1 MAESAQRRPTRLLFI
16 QTQAEAAGAQ
26 EITRLLAEQ
35 LSKPA
40 ISGQPEFEA
49 HHLFLYRKTSGCDH
63 FENAHFAADPRPQG
77 ISQNL
82 AMLRRLSQ
90 LVRTIKPDVMLT
102 FQHFGNVVAAP
113 VGRLL
118 GVPLIIANHV
128 SPQATISR
136 PVALVDKVLGIAGCY
151 DEITVNSKA
160 TWLDYQGHPA
170 SYKRRLT
177 YVPHGFAD
185 RTVSM
190 TQQEARAK
198 FGLPADVP
206 IIGSVA
212 RLNAIK
218 RIDLAIR
225 LLPVMPDVHLA
236 LAGQGPEAPRLR
248 ALGAELRVSDR
259 LHFAGEMPSSE
270 IGAFLKSL
278 DVFVFP
284 TSGETFGLAPVEA
297 AQAGIPVVSSD
308 LSVMRE
314 VLQVRG
320 EPCALFVDTTDTA
333 SFAKAVRA
341 VLSDPLL
348 RQRLSECGH
357 RLREQHSLDAMVDGY
372 RRLIRRQPKTS
383 EDRLQ
388 ASGQLQK

>member
-35 LSKPA
+35 LSKPTP
-40 ISGQPEFEA
+40 SGRHEFEA
-49 HHLFLYRKTSGCDH
+49 HHVFLYRKTGGCDH
-63 FENAHFAADPRPQG
+63 FPNAHFAADPRPEG
-77 ISQNL
+77 LSQNL
-82 AMLRRLSQ
+82 AMLWRLNK
-90 LVRTIKPDVMLT
+90 LVRSIEPDVMLT
-102 FQHFGNVVAAP
+102 FQHFGNIVAAP

-128 SPQATISR
+128 SPQSTISR
-136 PVALVDKVLGIAGCY
+136 PVALVDKLLGLAGCY
-151 DEITVNSKA
+151 DEITVNSHA

-170 SYKRRLT
+170 SYKHRLT

-185 RTVSM
+185 RTVSI
-190 TQQEARAK
+190 TQQEARAR

-236 LAGQGPEAPRLR
+236 LAGQGPEGTRLKD
-248 ALGAELRVSDR
+248 LGAELGVSGR

-308 LSVMRE
+308 ISVMRE

-320 EPCALFVDTTDTA
+320 EPCAVFVETTDIPA
-333 SFAKAVRA
+333 FAKAVRA
-341 VLSDPLL
+341 VLSDPDL
-348 RQRLSECGH
+348 RRRLSECGQ

-372 RRLIRRQPKTS
+372 RRLIRREPKALG
-383 EDRLQ
+383 DKVQ
-388 ASGQLQK
+388 ASEQLQK